1 MNQGLL
7 LRRHRSAVFAGLAAA
22 LLLSLCWAAS
32 TGAVALPW
40 KDMIAVL
47 GSKLKFFAGDIGD
60 IGTQHEAVLWNLR
73 IPRVLFA
80 ALVGATMAV
89 SGAILQGLFRNPL
102 ADPGLIGVS
111 GGAAMGAVMVIMLGH
126 RLSFLVWM
134 GGAALPTAAFVGAFL
149 AAWIIHRLATAD
161 GYTSAATLLLGGVA
175 LNAVAGAVVGY
186 STFSANDTQLRS
198 LSFWLLGSLGAAGWG
213 TLAAC
218 APFCIF
224 TLVLAP
230 RFARTLNAFSLGE
243 AEAGHLG
250 FCPEA
255 VKRWMVFLVAL
266 GVGSCVAHTGMIGF
280 VGLVTPHLVR
290 LLIGPD
296 HRWLLP
302 ASMLLGAI
310 LMVVSDALSRILV
323 VPAEL
328 PVGIVTAAAG
338 APFFL
343 WLLWGQRRRMLR
355 L

>member
-1 MNQGLL
+1 MNHGLL
-7 LRRHRSAVFAGLAAA
+7 LRRHRPAVFAGLFIG
-22 LLLSLCWAAS
+22 LLLSLVWAAS
-32 TGAVALPW
+32 TGAMVIPW
-40 KDMIAVL
+40 RELL
-47 GSKLKFFAGDIGD
+47 GSLGAKLGIFYGDTGS
-60 IGTQHEAVLWNLR
+60 QQEAVLWNLR
-73 IPRVLFA
+73 VPRVLFA

-111 GGAAMGAVMVIMLGH
+111 SGAAMGAVMVIMLGH
-126 RLSFLVWM
+126 RLSFLIWM
-134 GGAALPTAAFVGAFL
+134 GPAALPAAAFAGAFL
-149 AAWIIHRLATAD
+149 ATWIIHRLATVD
-161 GYTSAATLLLGGVA
+161 GYTASATLLLGGVA
-175 LNAVAGAVVGY
+175 INAIGGAVVGY
-186 STFSANDTQLRS
+186 STFSASDAQLRS
-198 LSFWLLGSLGAAGWG
+198 LSFWLLGSLGGASWG

-224 TLVLAP
+224 TLILAP
-230 RFARTLNAFSLGE
+230 RFARALNALSLGE

-250 FCPEA
+250 FQPES
-255 VKRWMVFLVAL
+255 VKKWMVFLVAL
-266 GVGSCVAHTGMIGF
+266 GVGACVAHTGMIGF

-296 HRWLLP
+296 HRWLLS

-310 LMVVSDALSRILV
+310 LMVVSDAISRIV
-323 VPAEL
+323 VIPAEL

-343 WLLWGQRRRMLR
+343 WLLWQQRRRMLR